1 MGFPSPAEA
10 FVERTLSIN
19 TICQLGANSLAIETR
34 TGYAVIERAMKP
46 KQNDL
51 VLIDFGGRSQ
61 FARLMGHS
69 LITDDGEAL
78 EGEALDDVNVAG
90 VVTFV
95 INRTSMTS
103 DDELPV
109 I

>member
-10 FVERTLSIN
+10 YVERTLSVES
-19 TICQLGANSLAIETR
+19 ICQISANSLVIETT
-34 TGYAVIERAMKP
+34 TGCAVVDRAMKP
-46 KQNDL
+46 KQRDL
-51 VLIDFGGRSQ
+51 VLIDFSGSSQ
-61 FARLMGHS
+61 FARVMGHS

-78 EGEALDDVNVAG
+78 EGDALDEVNVAG
-90 VVTFV
+90 VVTFI
-95 INRTSMTS
+95 INRASMAP

>member
-10 FVERTLSIN
+10 YVERTLSVES
-19 TICQLGANSLAIETR
+19 ICQISANSLVIETT
-34 TGYAVIERAMKP
+34 TGCAVIDRAIKP
-46 KQNDL
+46 KQRDL
-51 VLIDFGGRSQ
+51 VLIDFSGSSQ
-61 FARLMGHS
+61 FARVMGYS

-78 EGEALDDVNVAG
+78 EGDVLDEVNVAG
-90 VVTFV
+90 VVTFI
-95 INRTSMTS
+95 INRASMAP